1 MNRKRKVWFVIEPI
15 GAERWMISLS
25 CRYLQM
31 FAFKQADGRIIR
43 GYTPDVERIKI
54 ERMTM
59 KAG

>member
-1 MNRKRKVWFVIEPI
+1 
-15 GAERWMISLS
+15 MISLS

-59 KAG
+59 NAG